1 MTNVLDIEIT
11 TRIRSRSDVNYRI
24 LQLLGSGGNSVVYLA
39 LALNGT
45 FRGVLFALKL
55 FTRLSD
61 PERLDKFQQ
70 EAEFLRKCDH
80 PTIMRVYDD
89 GVYEEGKGE
98 HTRRFP
104 FVVAEFLPFTIHDL
118 IGQKITTAEKISFTL
133 QMLSA
138 LSFLDEHDPPVVHRD
153 IKPRNIFVKGKSCVL
168 GDFGLMKF
176 LDKDA
181 EVDRQTYKES
191 VLPGMPFLY
200 RTPDLVA
207 YARNQADIST
217 KSDVYQLGLVV
228 AEIFTGKNPQ
238 IKAKHFLAQV
248 RLYGIADIAG
258 RHSVIIREFIETMLE
273 SNPENR
279 PSAADLI
286 DRWEGVFRDVVD
298 QCHQL
303 EGRVF

>member
-1 MTNVLDIEIT
+1 MTNMLDIEIT

-39 LALNGT
+39 LALNGK

-61 PERLDKFQQ
+61 QERLDKFQQ

-80 PTIMRVYDD
+80 PSIMRVYDD
-89 GVYEEGKGE
+89 GVYEEGKGK
-98 HTRRFP
+98 HTGRFP
-104 FVVAEFLPFTIHDL
+104 FVIAEFLPLTIHDL

-133 QMLSA
+133 QLLSA
-138 LSFLDEHDPPVVHRD
+138 LSFLDEHVPAVVHRD
-153 IKPRNIFVKGKSCVL
+153 IKPKNIFVKGKSCVL

-176 LDKDA
+176 LDKDVK
-181 EVDRQTYKES
+181 VDRQTYKES

-207 YARNQADIST
+207 YAKNQADIST

-238 IKAKHFLAQV
+238 IKANDFLAQV
-248 RLYGIADIAG
+248 RLDGIAYIAG
-258 RHSVIIREFIETMLE
+258 RHSVIICEFIETMLE

>member
-1 MTNVLDIEIT
+1 MTNVLDIEIAA
-11 TRIRSRSDVNYRI
+11 RIRSRSDVNYRI

-39 LALNGT
+39 LALNGL

-55 FTRLSD
+55 FTRLSEK
-61 PERLDKFQQ
+61 ERLDKFQQ

-89 GVYEEGKGE
+89 GVYEVGKGE

-104 FVVAEFLPFTIHDL
+104 FVVAEFLPLTIHDS
-118 IGQKITTAEKISFTL
+118 IRQKITTAEKSSFTL
-133 QMLSA
+133 QLLSA
-138 LSFLDEHDPPVVHRD
+138 LSFLDEHFPPVVHRD
-153 IKPRNIFVKGKSCVL
+153 IKPKNIFVKGKSCVL

-176 LDKDA
+176 LDKDV

-191 VLPGMPFLY
+191 VLPGMPFFY

-207 YARNQADIST
+207 YAKNEADIST

-238 IKAKHFLAQV
+238 IKAKDFLDQV
-248 RLYGIADIAG
+248 RLDGITDIAG

-273 SNPENR
+273 SDPEKR

-286 DRWEGVFRDVVD
+286 DRWEGVFREVVD